1 MVHCKFN
8 DLADARPPATHYIAA
23 RAKLERTLRDRLEGR
38 CLVDQMESK
47 FVLDH
52 RVDHEE
58 VQL

>member
-1 MVHCKFN
+1 MLFRSHGE
-8 DLADARPPATHYIAA
+8 LHYGDQMEA